1 AGGRV
6 RRRPRGDPGHLARAV
21 APLPRLHDLA
31 ERADRRLV
39 GARDGHL
46 DRRPGGRRRAGC
58 RRPRPR
64 GGRQRV
70 GDQDGADRGSARA
83 PARARLLR
91 PRARPQRAR
100 ARARGAAGGDVI
112 VVRPLRDDEID
123 LYLAIRNR
131 VHPQM
136 PMPREHRRQGA
147 GTALHRRA
155 SEHARMLGKA
165 RFYCVVRGDD
175 ADSLGYYGAHG
186 YAEVGRMQDALLE
199 LEGFEA
205 GPAELEIVPIT
216 AELERG
222 VYEVAQEA
230 DADIPSGEPTES
242 GSFEQWRERFLASAL
257 VLRDLSFAALLD
269 GRPVGYA
276 ILGRHDAETAE
287 NWMTGVARS
296 ARGRGVALALKR
308 HQAAAARAAGWRRL
322 RAQNDLANAPMLRVN
337 EKLGYERKFE
347 WIHLTGPLLEG

>member
-1 AGGRV
+1 
-6 RRRPRGDPGHLARAV
+6 
-21 APLPRLHDLA
+21 
-31 ERADRRLV
+31 
-39 GARDGHL
+39 
-46 DRRPGGRRRAGC
+46 
-58 RRPRPR
+58 
-64 GGRQRV
+64 
-70 GDQDGADRGSARA
+70 
-83 PARARLLR
+83 
-91 PRARPQRAR
+91 
-100 ARARGAAGGDVI
+100 VI

-136 PMPREHRRQGA
+136 PMPREVVVDNRASADHLDLVAELDGLPVGVASAEVYGGAPNGDLAFLTIRVPREHRRQGA

-230 DADIPSGEPTES
+230 DADIPSGEPTDS